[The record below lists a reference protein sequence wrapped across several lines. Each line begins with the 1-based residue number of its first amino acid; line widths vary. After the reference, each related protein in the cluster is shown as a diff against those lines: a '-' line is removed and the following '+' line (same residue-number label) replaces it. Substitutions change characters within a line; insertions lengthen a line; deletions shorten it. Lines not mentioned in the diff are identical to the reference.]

1 MSGVWSRFE
10 KSETSEKMSK
20 REREDKEDV
29 GGVEKRKKM
38 DGELKVLV
46 EKAKETKDWNEVCLL
61 YTSPSPRD

>member
-1 MSGVWSRFE
+1 MSRFE

-38 DGELKVLV
+38 DGELKVLPLHCAALTGHV
-46 EKAKETKDWNEVCLL
+46 GVAKFLIQIGADVKCC
-61 YTSPSPRD
+61 